1 MAKKATAILASN
13 NLTNHQN
20 WGGIFRTL
28 PNYLFMATR
37 KYADHPEVVSHSYR
51 GMVVRFRK
59 VEDAVYI
66 PVTDVRNLL
75 QLGASSIPIFQICY
89 TCAKIEFYKNGK
101 ALSAIQSCDLENL
114 AKRGV
119 KAHIYPDQQEKIAW
133 MREICK
139 QIKTEEST
147 PEEALKIFSHPEFG
161 EVRSVPSEDGP
172 LFCLADVCKALE
184 LSNPSK
190 VKSRLDESDSQLID
204 LHALTLSYPQSVGN
218 SKATFINES
227 ALYEVILRSDVP
239 KARPFRKWVTKEVL
253 PSIRKTGGYVIA
265 GPDDTPEIVM
275 ARGLVAAK
283 EALDRMKQ
291 RAITAEN
298 NLILAAPKVD
308 YYDAVITDRE
318 LYTTTQIASE
328 LGMCYKTLRMK
339 LFNAGIIT
347 TGVGKLVVTPGH
359 ETWGTHE
366 PRTGLRKRTDFKWNK
381 QGRDAIFNLID
392 PSMPK

>member
-1 MAKKATAILASN
+1 M
-13 NLTNHQN
+13 
-20 WGGIFRTL
+20 
-28 PNYLFMATR
+28 
-37 KYADHPEVVSHSYR
+37 
-51 GMVVRFRK
+51 RFRK

-66 PVTDVRNLL
+66 PVTDARNLL

-119 KAHIYPDQQEKIAW
+119 KAPIYPDQQEKIAW

-190 VKSRLDESDSQLID
+190 VKSRLDESDTQLID
-204 LHALTLSYPQSVGN
+204 LHALTLSYPQSAGN

-227 ALYEVILRSDVP
+227 ALYEVILRSDAP

-265 GPDDTPEIVM
+265 TPDDTPEIVM

-283 EALDRMKQ
+283 KALDRMEQ

-298 NLILAAPKVD
+298 NLVLAAPKVD